1 MSVFHWIWTLGSYL
15 VPFLFVLGLVVFF
28 HEFGHFIVG
37 RLCGIKVD
45 AFSMGFG
52 PEIAHFTDRHGTR
65 WRLAALPL
73 GGYVRFH
80 GDANGASEP
89 DFNAVAKMP
98 ESERAVS
105 FFAQKVWKRAAV
117 VAAGPLANF
126 VLAIVIFTA
135 LFHVEGRQVL
145 TPRIDSVVA
154 GGRAAEAGFLKG
166 DLVLSIDGQ
175 PIDSFTEMQRIVSAS
190 GDMPLR
196 FVVQRDGKEVAL
208 DATPERK
215 DTKTPF
221 GVTRGGVLGVAA
233 GGAAEDWRNVTYSLP
248 RAFVEATRETWYVI
262 DRTGAYLGGLV
273 VGRESAEQLSGPIR
287 IAEVSG
293 EVAKAGFWPLFNL
306 AAILSISIG
315 LLNLLPVP
323 LLDGGHLLYY
333 AFEAV
338 RGRALAQR
346 WQEFG
351 FRIGLAF
358 VAGLMLVATY
368 NDIVRVTRQWLN
380 LG

>member
-1 MSVFHWIWTLGSYL
+1 MSVFHSLWTLGSYL
-15 VPFLFVLGLVVFF
+15 VPFIFVLSLVVFF
-28 HEFGHFIVG
+28 HELGHFLVG
-37 RLCGIKVD
+37 RWCGVKVD

-52 PEIAHFTDRHGTR
+52 PEIAHYTDRKGTR

-89 DFNAVAKMP
+89 DFEAEAAMP
-98 ESERAVS
+98 ASERAVS

-126 VLAIVIFTA
+126 VLALAIFTG
-135 LFHVEGRQVL
+135 LFYFEGRPIL
-145 TPRIDSVVA
+145 KPRIDNVVA
-154 GGRAAEAGFLKG
+154 GGRAAAAGFQKG
-166 DLVLSIDGQ
+166 DLVVSIDGQ
-175 PIDSFTEMQRIVSAS
+175 TIDSFLDMQRIVSSS
-190 GDMPLR
+190 GDMTLR
-196 FVVQRDGKEVAL
+196 FVVERDGKPVTI

-221 GVTRGGVLGVAA
+221 GMNRAGVLGVAA
-233 GGAAEDWRNVTYSLP
+233 GGGAEDWRQQTYSLP
-248 RAFVEATRETWYVI
+248 MAAVEAARETWYVVE
-262 DRTGAYLGGLV
+262 RTGSYLGGLV

-293 EVAKAGFWPLFNL
+293 EVAKAGIWPLFNL

-333 AFEAV
+333 AFEAL
-338 RGRALAQR
+338 RGRALTVRA
-346 WQEFG
+346 QEFG
-351 FRIGLAF
+351 FKIGLAF
-358 VAGLMLVATY
+358 VAALMLVATY
-368 NDIVRVTRQWLN
+368 NDILRLTRQWLN

>member
-1 MSVFHWIWTLGSYL
+1 MSVFHWLWTLGSYL
-15 VPFLFVLGLVVFF
+15 VPFLFVLSLVVFI

-52 PEIAHFTDRHGTR
+52 PELAHFIDRRGTR

-73 GGYVRFH
+73 GGYVKFH
-80 GDANGASEP
+80 GDANGASAT
-89 DFNAVAKMP
+89 DFDAVSQMS

-105 FFAQKVWKRAAV
+105 FFSQKVWKRAAV
-117 VAAGPLANF
+117 VAAGPIANF
-126 VLAIVIFTA
+126 ILAIVIFTA
-135 LFHVEGRQVL
+135 LFYVEGRPVL
-145 TPRIDSVVA
+145 APRIDTVIA
-154 GGRAAEAGFLKG
+154 GGRAAAAGFQKG

-175 PIDSFTEMQRIVSAS
+175 SIESFGEMQRIVSAS

-196 FVVQRDGKEVAL
+196 FVVERAGSQVAI

-215 DTKTPF
+215 DTTTPF
-221 GVTRGGVLGVAA
+221 GVNRGGVLGVSAS
-233 GGAAEDWRNVTYSLP
+233 GAPEDWRTVSYSLP
-248 RAFVEATRETWYVI
+248 RAFVEANRETWYVI
-262 DRTGAYLGGLV
+262 ERTGSYLGGLV
-273 VGRESAEQLSGPIR
+273 VGRESPEQLSGPIR

-293 EVAKAGFWPLFNL
+293 EVAKAGMWPLFNL

-333 AFEAV
+333 AFEAA
-338 RGRALAQR
+338 RGRALTQR
-346 WQEFG
+346 AQEFG
-351 FRIGLAF
+351 FRLGLGF
-358 VAGLMLVATY
+358 VAALMLVATY
-368 NDIVRVTRQWLN
+368 NDLVRITRQWLN

>member
-1 MSVFHWIWTLGSYL
+1 MSVFHSLWTLLSYL
-15 VPFLFVLGLVVFF
+15 APFVFVLGLVVFF
-28 HEFGHFIVG
+28 HEFGHFLVG

-52 PEIAHFTDRHGTR
+52 PEIVHYTDRHGTR
-65 WRLAALPL
+65 WRLASLPL

-80 GDANGASEP
+80 GDAGAASNP
-89 DFNAVAKMP
+89 DFDAVASMP

-117 VAAGPLANF
+117 VAAGPIANF
-126 VLAIVIFTA
+126 VLALIIFTG
-135 LFHVEGRQVL
+135 LFYFDGRQILV
-145 TPRIDSVVA
+145 PRIDSVIE
-154 GGRAAEAGFLKG
+154 GGRASIAGFQKG
-166 DLVLSIDGQ
+166 DLVLYIDGQ
-175 PIDSFTEMQRIVSAS
+175 KIDGFLEMQRIVSAS
-190 GDMPLR
+190 GGITLH
-196 FVVQRDGKEVAL
+196 FVVERDGKQVGI

-215 DTKTPF
+215 DTKTPL
-221 GVTRGGVLGVAA
+221 GVNRAGVLGVAA
-233 GGAAEDWRNVTYSLP
+233 GGSAQDWRLQTYSLP
-248 RAFVEATRETWYVI
+248 MAAMEAGRETWYVVA
-262 DRTGAYLGGLV
+262 RTGAYLGGLV
-273 VGRESAEQLSGPIR
+273 AGRESTEQLSGPLR

-293 EVAKAGFWPLFNL
+293 EVAKAGIWPLFNL

-338 RGRALAQR
+338 RGKALTPR
-346 WQEFG
+346 VQEFG
-351 FRIGLAF
+351 FKIGLAF
-358 VAGLMLVATY
+358 VAALMLVATY
-368 NDIVRVTRQWLN
+368 NDIVRLTRQWLN

>member
-1 MSVFHWIWTLGSYL
+1 MSVFHSLWTFGSYL
-15 VPFLFVLGLVVFF
+15 VPFLFVLSLVVFF

-37 RLCGIKVD
+37 RWCGIKVD

-52 PEIAHFTDRHGTR
+52 PELAHFVDRAGTR
-65 WRLAALPL
+65 WRIAALPL

-89 DFNAVAKMP
+89 DFEAASRMP

-117 VAAGPLANF
+117 VAAGPIANF
-126 VLAIVIFTA
+126 LLAILIFTG
-135 LFHVEGRQVL
+135 LFYFQGRQVL
-145 TPRIDSVVA
+145 IPRIESIAA
-154 GGRAAEAGFLKG
+154 GSRAAEAGFQKG
-166 DLVLSIDGQ
+166 DLVVSIDGAA
-175 PIDSFTEMQRIVSAS
+175 IDNFMEMQRIIAAS
-190 GDMPLR
+190 GGVTLR
-196 FVVQRDGKEVAL
+196 FVVQRDGKPVDI

-215 DTKTPF
+215 DQKTPF
-221 GVTRGGVLGVAA
+221 GVSRGGVLGVAA
-233 GGAAEDWRNVTYSLP
+233 GGSAEDWRTVNYSLP
-248 RAFVEATRETWYVI
+248 MAAVEATRETWYVI
-262 DRTGAYLGGLV
+262 DRTAAYLGGLV
-273 VGRESAEQLSGPIR
+273 IGRESPEQLSGPIR

-293 EVAKAGFWPLFNL
+293 EVAKAGMWPLFNL

-333 AFEAV
+333 AFEAA
-338 RGRALAQR
+338 RGRALTPRA
-346 WQEFG
+346 QEFG

-358 VAGLMLVATY
+358 VASLMLVATY
-368 NDIVRVTRQWLN
+368 NDIVRITRQWLN